1 MTTMA
6 QSHENIS
13 SAASVLEIESHDD
26 ITTSFDQEVCILEQ
40 NLPSKILIWINLHF
54 HFLD

>member
-40 NLPSKILIWINLHF
+40 NLPSF
-54 HFLD
+54 SFSFP